1 MNSHSAGTSPDPST
15 LPQRSSSEEF
25 YNAATHFFGL
35 GLSVAGGVALLATA
49 LIGASRPLF
58 LACLIY
64 IASLMAVFLFSALSH
79 SFTDLGRQTFYRKMD
94 QSFIYLLIAAS
105 WTPFSVAFLETP
117 WWNGFLLL
125 MWLIALT
132 GFLSKLFL
140 GHRVNR
146 VSVWLYLALGW
157 TPVLGGM
164 LTTPLLP
171 RVVLAGILTGGAFYT
186 LGTLCL
192 FNDQRHRWLHPTWH
206 LFVIGGSTAHY
217 LTILWYVF

>member
-15 LPQRSSSEEF
+15 FPQRSSSEEF

-35 GLSVAGGVALLATA
+35 GLSVAGGVALLSTA

-105 WTPFSVAFLETP
+105 WTPFSVAFLATP
-117 WWNGFLLL
+117 WWNGFLLGVD
-125 MWLIALT
+125 ACVGRHVDDSAVT
-132 GFLSKLFL
+132 PCGS
-140 GHRVNR
+140 GRHPDGRRVLHFGSI
-146 VSVWLYLALGW
+146 VS
-157 TPVLGGM
+157 
-164 LTTPLLP
+164 
-171 RVVLAGILTGGAFYT
+171 F
-186 LGTLCL
+186 
-192 FNDQRHRWLHPTWH
+192 
-206 LFVIGGSTAHY
+206 
-217 LTILWYVF
+217 